1 MKRDISKLITLS
13 CLAIISISIS
23 IVYLSKIVKKTVFI
37 KNILKNIQYKFINI
51 IPYLKNKN
59 ENIEKEL
66 GI

>member
-13 CLAIISISIS
+13 CLAIIAISIS
-23 IVYLSKIVKKTVFI
+23 IVYLSKIVKKTIFI
-37 KNILKNIQYKFINI
+37 KNILKNIQYKLINI
-51 IPYLKNKN
+51 IPYLKNNN